1 MKKKRFAS
9 YMLTGK
15 VATLPFMV
23 NSSFADVVPTYTEI
37 LSENVSVIEAPATG
51 VRLMTTTVSAGAS
64 AYGGTGSS
72 AYGGTD
78 AAICSTSMP
87 TTMNVV
93 VTGAHPGN
101 TVFLVASSDKDDAF
115 MQTFN
120 PNIRVGTT
128 NMTVVSS
135 FSLGDNPIT
144 EEAGAFSQSTSPISI
159 PVDLSKLQ
167 LKNLFSNGKFY
178 LQAVVFSTMNQATM
192 WQTARV
198 SELDEIVVSTAGCP
212 STYGGSNYG
221 GSTY

>member
-1 MKKKRFAS
+1 MEMKKKRFAS

-15 VATLPFMV
+15 VATLPFMI
-23 NSSFADVVPTYTEI
+23 NSSFADVVPTYTEA
-37 LSENVSVIEAPATG
+37 LSESVSVIETPATG

-64 AYGGTGSS
+64 ST
-72 AYGGTD
+72 YGGTD

-93 VTGAHPGN
+93 ITGAHPGN
-101 TVFLVASSDKDDAF
+101 TVFLVASSDKDDSF
-115 MQTFN
+115 MQTVN
-120 PNIRVGTT
+120 PNIRVGTV
-128 NMTVVSS
+128 NMTIVSS

-167 LKNLFSNGKFY
+167 LKNLFTNGKFY
-178 LQAVVFSTMNQATM
+178 LQAVIFSTMNQSTM

-198 SELDEIVVSTAGCP
+198 SELDEIVVGTAGCP
-212 STYGGSNYG
+212 STYGGSTYG